1 MQLSH
6 QLTWVTSRNATHRT
20 PRSPSLSLYSQ
31 QLFFCTNYPWELS
44 LPLSA
49 SKSTFW
55 PVLPRMP
62 VLFLPTW
69 TNSLPIQQQWADVLT
84 TTTFLESPPPLFLCP
99 GSIFSYPT
107 SHLVDVECKKAGI
120 WFPGILSS
128 GSWFYSHEFF
138 IFTLFFMWMGLM
150 QSFNEICWHPDA
162 EVQTVYKFL
171 MGHFKGLQS

>member
-84 TTTFLESPPPLFLCP
+84 TTTFLESPPSLSLSRLNIFLPYLPSGWRGMQESWHLISRDSLFRFLVLQPWIFHFHSFFLCEWVWCRV
-99 GSIFSYPT
+99 SMKYA
-107 SHLVDVECKKAGI
+107 D
-120 WFPGILSS
+120 ILMPKYRLCTNS
-128 GSWFYSHEFF
+128 
-138 IFTLFFMWMGLM
+138 
-150 QSFNEICWHPDA
+150 
-162 EVQTVYKFL
+162 
-171 MGHFKGLQS
+171 

>member
-138 IFTLFFMWMGLM
+138 IFTLFLCEWDWCRVSMKYADILM
-150 QSFNEICWHPDA
+150 PKYRLCTNS
-162 EVQTVYKFL
+162 
-171 MGHFKGLQS
+171 

>member
-84 TTTFLESPPPLFLCP
+84 TTTFLEFLIHPSPPPPSLSRL
-99 GSIFSYPT
+99 SIFLPY
-107 SHLVDVECKKAGI
+107 
-120 WFPGILSS
+120 LSS
-128 GSWFYSHEFF
+128 GWRGMQVLGSWFYSHEFF
-138 IFTLFFMWMGLM
+138 IFTLFLCEWDWCRVSMKYADILM
-150 QSFNEICWHPDA
+150 PKYTDC
-162 EVQTVYKFL
+162 VQILHGTL
-171 MGHFKGLQS
+171 

>member
-1 MQLSH
+1 M
-6 QLTWVTSRNATHRT
+6 TSRNATHRT

-84 TTTFLESPPPLFLCP
+84 TTTFLESPPLSFSVQAQYFLTLPPIWLTWNARKLAFDFQGFSLPVLGFTAMNFSFSLF
-99 GSIFSYPT
+99 
-107 SHLVDVECKKAGI
+107 
-120 WFPGILSS
+120 
-128 GSWFYSHEFF
+128 
-138 IFTLFFMWMGLM
+138 FFMWMGLM

>member
-1 MQLSH
+1 M
-6 QLTWVTSRNATHRT
+6 TSRNTTHRT

-44 LPLSA
+44 PPLSA

-55 PVLPRMP
+55 PFLPRIP

-84 TTTFLESPPPLFLCP
+84 TTTFLEFLIHPSRPPPSLFLCP

-107 SHLVDVECKKAGI
+107 SHLVDVECKKACI
-120 WFPGILSS
+120 WFPGILQGFSLPVL
-128 GSWFYSHEFF
+128 G
-138 IFTLFFMWMGLM
+138 FTAMNFSFSLFFYVNGT
-150 QSFNEICWHPDA
+150 DA
-162 EVQTVYKFL
+162 EFQWNMLTSWCRSTDCVQILHGTL
-171 MGHFKGLQS
+171 